1 MEYGSENKKTIQN
14 NDEAV
19 IRLYNGCK
27 LNKKLI
33 SEKEIIYA
41 MDVRQL
47 NIFLNDK
54 IITNN
59 NKSNGK
65 FEPGLPGT
73 ILQKIK
79 PSSIIQEVFNV
90 PSKKLVHEII
100 SHGLL

>member
-19 IRLYNGCK
+19 IKLYNGCK

-33 SEKEIIYA
+33 SEKEITYA

-47 NIFLNDK
+47 SIFLNNK

-73 ILQKIK
+73 I
-79 PSSIIQEVFNV
+79 
-90 PSKKLVHEII
+90 
-100 SHGLL
+100 